1 MEQVSINKNIT
12 LTGENKLTTIIQA
25 PVTMNL
31 DCTSPLLINSPIV
44 CVNGATNATIQG
56 FTVDGLLS
64 AGLQPRL
71 MGIAFRDAG
80 GVIQDNIVKN
90 ICYQTDVDPQCDPDG
105 AEEGVGIYVYNS
117 DLATTKTVNILN
129 NTVTTFNKNGITV
142 TSQSS
147 WAPVTFLIQGNTI
160 TGLGVNQTTI
170 QNGIQVELPKGS
182 GSITS
187 NIISEIAFNN
197 SVNPNP
203 LVANSVLLI
212 NTAIFQT
219 MGVTTDANTM
229 NNAQG
234 GVYYFDSQGI
244 VSNNTITVI
253 KPGVAGKIAYGIL
266 ASDPPWAVPSPYES
280 TFINGEQQTNS
291 LNVVAPLDFRAV
303 EAFSNTVTFSG
314 VSNTNTVG
322 IAANAGLANSNLD
335 MNFHN
340 NSVTGFADGIGIYY
354 CVEIICPI
362 GTYTGINLVSN
373 NLFNNGNGIKFTGQY
388 QNLVDFPFAPVIHHN
403 RIVGN
408 TYGIYNDAYDY
419 VSGQNIPITAENN
432 WWGCNTGPD
441 TTGCDASDI
450 FLSVDFN
457 PWLKLNTAANPTT
470 IPVGGT
476 SILTADLKFNSDAI
490 DTSGSGFVLDG
501 IPVTFSAA
509 TLGSV
514 NPLSG
519 GTLSGTAS
527 TTFIAPFVDGAFQA
541 CATVD
546 NEAVCSSVT
555 VEPGFLIFLPLISK

>member
-1 MEQVSINKNIT
+1 M
-12 LTGENKLTTIIQA
+12 
-25 PVTMNL
+25 
-31 DCTSPLLINSPIV
+31 
-44 CVNGATNATIQG
+44 
-56 FTVDGLLS
+56 
-64 AGLQPRL
+64 
-71 MGIAFRDAG
+71 
-80 GVIQDNIVKN
+80 
-90 ICYQTDVDPQCDPDG
+90 DPQCDPNG

-117 DLATTKTVNILN
+117 DLAIPKTVNILN
-129 NTVTTFNKNGITV
+129 NTINTFNKNGITV
-142 TSQSS
+142 TSQAFWS
-147 WAPVTFLIQGNTI
+147 PLTFTIQGNTI

-187 NIISEIAFNN
+187 NIITDIAFNN
-197 SVNPNP
+197 STNLNP
-203 LVANSVLLI
+203 LVANSILVLR
-212 NTAIFQT
+212 TAIFDGLQ
-219 MGVTTDANTM
+219 VTTSTNTI

-234 GVYYFDSQGI
+234 GVYYLDSQGI
-244 VSNNTITVI
+244 ISNNPIAVI
-253 KPGVAGKIAYGIL
+253 KPGAAGKIAYGIL

-280 TFINGEQQTNS
+280 PFINGEQQTNS
-291 LNVVAPLDFRAV
+291 LNVVVPLDFRTV
-303 EAFSNTVTFSG
+303 EAFGNTITFSG
-314 VSNTNTVG
+314 PSNTNTVG
-322 IAANAGLANSNLD
+322 IAANAGLENNDLD
-335 MNFHN
+335 INFHN

-354 CVEIICPI
+354 CIEILCP
-362 GTYTGINLVSN
+362 TGIYIGVNLVSN

-419 VSGQNIPITAENN
+419 ASGQNIPINAENN

-470 IPVGGT
+470 IPLGGT
-476 SILTADLKFNSDAI
+476 SILTADLKFNSAAI

-501 IPVTFSAA
+501 IPVTFSVA
-509 TLGSV
+509 TFGSV

-555 VEPGFLIFLPLISK
+555 EEPGFLIFLPLISK